1 MLPLSA
7 IDAIG
12 PAWSHT
18 RRLLWDKRSWRLML
32 KIGAVAVFAQLGG
45 ANFNSGSIPN
55 NLGSG
60 THNPGSLPH
69 PAFLAAMVGVI
80 IFVAIFA
87 LLFSLALFYLGSRLQ
102 FVLFEVVLRSDTTV
116 APIWR
121 RYGAAT
127 WRWIGLKLL
136 FFLAC
141 FAVCAPFLIP
151 IVIAFVHGITA
162 SAQNGSIQ
170 NPAAFIGTIL
180 GFIAAIFFIALVI
193 AVLYSL
199 LHDFGLPSM
208 ALEST
213 TMGETVRR
221 VWNMFRAEPGQV
233 LLYLVMRFVLGF
245 VGSLCSNIIL
255 VIGILI
261 ACIPFG
267 MVGVLDYFLF
277 RNAGT
282 GGHIIMI
289 LVWVLLG
296 LLFLALLIVAAIIL
310 TGYVYTFIQAYAL
323 YFLGGRYPVL
333 GQYLAPYWPQTHLPA
348 PPPPAYQPPPSAP
361 PASPAFNPPTA

>member
-1 MLPLSA
+1 MHPLSA

-12 PAWSHT
+12 PAWNHT
-18 RRLLWDKRSWRLML
+18 RRLLWHPRNWRLML

-45 ANFNSGSIPN
+45 ANFNSGTFNRGLS
-55 NLGSG
+55 SG
-60 THNPGSLPH
+60 THHPGTFPH
-69 PAFLAAMVGVI
+69 PAFIAAMVGVI
-80 IFVAIFA
+80 VFVAIFA

-102 FVLFEVVLRSDTTV
+102 FTLFEIVLRSDTTV

-127 WRWIGLKLL
+127 WRWIGLKIL
-136 FFLAC
+136 FFIAC

-151 IVIAFVHGITA
+151 IIIAFVHGVT
-162 SAQNGSIQ
+162 SNTQNGTIQ

-180 GFIAAIFFIALVI
+180 AFVGSIIVIAIFV

-221 VWNMFRAEPGQV
+221 VWNMLRAEPGQV

-245 VGSLCSNIIL
+245 VGSLCANIIL
-255 VIGILI
+255 FLGIMI

-267 MVGVLDYFLF
+267 VVGVLDYFVF
-277 RNAGT
+277 HSAGT
-282 GGHIIMI
+282 GGHILMI
-289 LVWVLLG
+289 LVWVILSLM
-296 LLFLALLIVAAIIL
+296 LLALIIIAAIIL
-310 TGYVYTFIQAYAL
+310 SGYVLTFVQAYAL
-323 YFLGGRYPVL
+323 YFLGGRYPLL
-333 GQYLAPYWPQTHLPA
+333 GQYLAPYWPQTHLA
-348 PPPPAYQPPPSAP
+348 VPPPPAYQPPPTPGP
-361 PASPAFNPPTA
+361 PAFEPPTA

>member
-1 MLPLSA
+1 MHPLSA

-12 PAWSHT
+12 PAWNHT
-18 RRLLWDKRSWRLML
+18 RRLLWDKRDWRLLL

-45 ANFNSGSIPN
+45 ANFNGNSIPHN
-55 NLGSG
+55 FGSTSPH
-60 THNPGSLPH
+60 THIFPH
-69 PAFLAAMVGVI
+69 AAALAAMVAVI
-80 IFVAIFA
+80 VVVGIIA

-102 FVLFEVVLRSDTTV
+102 FVLFEIVLRSDTTV

-127 WRWIGLKLL
+127 WRWIGLKIL
-136 FFLAC
+136 FFIAC

-151 IVIAFVHGITA
+151 IIISFVHNISA
-162 SAQNGSIQ
+162 SAQNGAIQ
-170 NPAAFIGTIL
+170 NPAAFFGAIF
-180 GFIAAIFFIALVI
+180 GFIAAIIFIAIFV

-213 TMGETVRR
+213 SMGVTVHR
-221 VWNMFRAEPGQV
+221 VWNMFRAEPAQV

-245 VGSLCSNIIL
+245 AGSLCANIIL
-255 VIGILI
+255 FIGIMI

-267 MVGVLDYFLF
+267 ILGVLDYFVLH
-277 RNAGT
+277 NAGT
-282 GGHIIMI
+282 GGHIAMV

-296 LLFLALLIVAAIIL
+296 LLFLTLIIIAGIIL
-310 TGYVYTFIQAYAL
+310 TGYVLTFIQAYAL
-323 YFLGGRYPVL
+323 YFLGGRYPLL
-333 GQYLAPYWPQTHLPA
+333 GQYLAPYWPATHMPV
-348 PPPPAYQPPPSAP
+348 PPPPAYEPPPTPPTP
-361 PASPAFNPPTA
+361 PAMEPPMA

>member
-18 RRLLWDKRSWRLML
+18 RRLLWDKRDWRLML

-45 ANFNSGSIPN
+45 ANFNSGSFPN

-60 THNPGSLPH
+60 THNHGGLPH
-69 PAFLAAMVGVI
+69 PAFLAAMIGAI
-80 IFVAIFA
+80 IFIAIFA
-87 LLFSLALFYLGSRLQ
+87 LLFSLLLFYIGSRLQ
-102 FVLFEVVLRSDTTV
+102 FTLFEIVLRSDTTV

-127 WRWIGLKLL
+127 WRWIGLKIL

-141 FAVCAPFLIP
+141 FAVCAPLLIP
-151 IVIAFVHGITA
+151 IIIAFVHNISA

-170 NPAAFIGTIL
+170 NTGAFV
-180 GFIAAIFFIALVI
+180 AAILAFVGSIVLIAIFV

-213 TMGETVRR
+213 SMSQTVRR
-221 VWNMFRAEPGQV
+221 VWNMLRAEPGQV

-245 VGSLCSNIIL
+245 AGGIASNIIL
-255 VIGILI
+255 FFVILI
-261 ACIPFG
+261 ACVPFG
-267 MVGVLDYFLF
+267 LIGVIDYFALH
-277 RNAGT
+277 NAGT
-282 GGHIIMI
+282 GGVIVMWI
-289 LVWVLLG
+289 VFAVLG
-296 LLFLALLIVAAIIL
+296 LLFLALIIIAAIIL

-323 YFLGGRYPVL
+323 YFLGGRYPLL
-333 GQYLAPYWPQTHLPA
+333 GQYLAPYWPSTHMPV
-348 PPPPAYQPPPSAP
+348 PPPPAYEPPPTPPAP
-361 PASPAFNPPTA
+361 PAFEPPTA

>member
-1 MLPLSA
+1 MHPLSA

-18 RRLLWDKRSWRLML
+18 RRLLWDKRDWRLLL

-45 ANFNSGSIPN
+45 INFNSSFPHN
-55 NLGSG
+55 WGSG
-60 THNPGSLPH
+60 SSHAGDIAH
-69 PAFLAAMVGVI
+69 PAAIAAMLFAVV
-80 IFVAIFA
+80 FAAIFILIIA
-87 LLFSLALFYLGSRLQ
+87 LAFFYLGSRLQ

-127 WRWIGLKLL
+127 WRWIGLKIL
-136 FFLAC
+136 FILAC

-151 IVIAFVHGITA
+151 LIIAFVHSIIA
-162 SAQNGSIQ
+162 STRGGSIQ
-170 NPAAFIGTIL
+170 HPGAFIASIL
-180 GFIAAIFFIALVI
+180 AFVGAIFFMALIV

-213 TMGETVRR
+213 SMTQTVAR
-221 VWNMFRAEPGQV
+221 VWRMVLAEPGQV

-245 VGSLCSNIIL
+245 AGSICANFIL
-255 VIGILI
+255 FFAILI
-261 ACIPFG
+261 GCIPFG
-267 MVGVLDYFLF
+267 IVGVLDYFLLH
-277 RNAGT
+277 NAGT
-282 GGHIIMI
+282 GGHIVMI

-296 LLFLALLIVAAIIL
+296 LLFLALIIIAGIIVV
-310 TGYVYTFIQAYAL
+310 GYLYTFIQAYAL
-323 YFLGGRYPVL
+323 YFLGGRYPLL
-333 GQYLAPYWPQTHLPA
+333 GQYLAPYWPATHLPV
-348 PPPPAYQPPPSAP
+348 PPPPAYEPPPTP
-361 PASPAFNPPTA
+361 PAPPAFNPPAA

>member
-1 MLPLSA
+1 MHPLSA
-7 IDAIG
+7 IDAIS
-12 PAWSHT
+12 PAWNHT
-18 RRLLWDKRSWRLML
+18 RRLLWHPRNWRLML

-45 ANFNSGSIPN
+45 ANFNSGSFN
-55 NLGSG
+55 NGFGNG
-60 THNPGSLPH
+60 THNSTGFPH
-69 PAFLAAMVGVI
+69 PAVLAALVGAIVFI
-80 IFVAIFA
+80 AIFA

-136 FFLAC
+136 FFIAC

-151 IVIAFVHGITA
+151 VIIAFVHNVAA
-162 SAQNGSIQ
+162 STHNGSID
-170 NPAAFIGTIL
+170 NPAAFIGTML
-180 GFIAAIFFIALVI
+180 GFIGTIILIAIFV

-221 VWNMFRAEPGQV
+221 VWNMFRAEPLQV

-245 VGSLCSNIIL
+245 CGSLCSNIL
-255 VIGILI
+255 LFIGIMI
-261 ACIPFG
+261 SCIPFG
-267 MVGVLDYFLF
+267 IVAVLDYFVLKG
-277 RNAGT
+277 AGT
-282 GGHIIMI
+282 GGHIAMIM
-289 LVWVLLG
+289 VWVVLG
-296 LLFLALLIVAAIIL
+296 VLFVALIIIGAIIL

-323 YFLGGRYPVL
+323 YFLGGRYPLL
-333 GQYLAPYWPQTHLPA
+333 GQYLAPFWPRTHFPVPPPVYEPPPTPPA
-348 PPPPAYQPPPSAP
+348 PP
-361 PASPAFNPPTA
+361 AFDPPTA